1 MFSFSHFTFP
11 VSIQKKR
18 ENSSFINQKVCSGIL
33 TRSWPSVNPDLKI
46 LIGNVFQLL
55 QDKTNKQIN
64 GKMYETVCKTI
75 CKFAKD
81 FIFRS
86 TVFPKKHI
94 QLKCRRL
101 VNDENWSRNLY
112 LVKVLA
118 PFFCWGVEFFFTLQG
133 FIKIYFW
140 INLSY
145 QWQKYAIRE
154 IFPASGNL
162 GSWVV

>member
-1 MFSFSHFTFP
+1 
-11 VSIQKKR
+11 
-18 ENSSFINQKVCSGIL
+18 
-33 TRSWPSVNPDLKI
+33 
-46 LIGNVFQLL
+46 
-55 QDKTNKQIN
+55 
-64 GKMYETVCKTI
+64 MYETVFKTI
-75 CKFAKD
+75 CKFGKY
-81 FIFRS
+81 FILLS
-86 TVFPKKHI
+86 TVFQKKHI
-94 QLKCRRL
+94 QFKCRRL

-162 GSWVV
+162 GSWITVCWGATWPSIFLTQIGCQFSIAKMCKESCFISILVQSPGYFS